1 MANGHTVIPFFEGN
15 MRKLWKTIFSRYFIS
30 AVLILAELALLF
42 YLLFFAYG
50 YSVYALILIA
60 AVNVAAVISLIN
72 RDANPEYK
80 VSWLVIVMLTPPFG
94 MALYILF
101 YSRRVSKK
109 KARIMREIQDSLTV
123 FEKGERGVLE
133 MEDEEFSRLKEK
145 SASAA
150 GKAFA
155 ILNDDRLSEVYSGSA
170 SKFFSDGEKMYESM
184 LLDIASAEKYIFLE
198 YFIIA
203 EGEMWNEIYALL
215 LKKAECG
222 VEVRVIYD
230 DIGCMKTLPLYYDK
244 MLNSRGIKCMR
255 FSPVT
260 PRLSTAHNNRDH
272 RKILIV
278 DGRCAYTGGMNVAD
292 EYINRKNRFGHWK
305 DGGIRIEGAAVKGFL
320 KLFLST
326 WNFTAAKLSDS
337 QKYFAAIT
345 VSEFSDGG
353 FYIPFGSGPSP
364 IYKRPVCKNALLNLI
379 NQAERYLYITTP
391 YLIIDYDLT
400 ESLRNASLRGVDVR
414 IITPGVAD
422 KKLVKVMTKSSYPY
436 LMEVG
441 VKIYEYYPGFI
452 HEKSVVCDDLYALVG
467 TVNLDY
473 RSLAHHYE
481 DAVWIYSSPTVLKV
495 REEFEKTLSDSHEKE
510 INSARLGPFEWCVR
524 NLMRIFAPLL

>member
-1 MANGHTVIPFFEGN
+1 
-15 MRKLWKTIFSRYFIS
+15 MRKLCRIIFSRYFIS

-60 AVNVAAVISLIN
+60 AVNVIAVISLIN

-80 VSWLVIVMLTPPFG
+80 VSWLVIVMLTAPFG
-94 MALYILF
+94 IVLYLLF

-109 KARIMREIQDSLTV
+109 NADVMRKIQNSLTT
-123 FEKGERGVLE
+123 FESGEAGIPE
-133 MEDEEFSRLKEK
+133 IKDGEFSSLKEK
-145 SASAA
+145 STSAA

-155 ILNDDRLSEVYSGSA
+155 LLNDDRLAEVYSASA
-170 SKFFSDGEKMYESM
+170 SKFFSDGKEMYKSM
-184 LLDIASAEKYIFLE
+184 LADIASAEKYIFLE
-198 YFIIA
+198 YFILA
-203 EGEMWNEIYALL
+203 EGEMWNEIYTLL
-215 LKKAECG
+215 LEKAERG

-230 DIGCMKTLPLYYDK
+230 DIGCMRTLPSHYDRV
-244 MLNSRGIKCMR
+244 LNSKGIKCLR

-278 DGRCAYTGGMNVAD
+278 DGRCAYTGGMNIAD
-292 EYINRKNRFGHWK
+292 EYINRKVRFGYWK
-305 DGGIRIEGAAVKGFL
+305 DGGIRIEGAAVRGFL
-320 KLFLST
+320 KLFLSM
-326 WNFTAAKLSDS
+326 WDFTASKPSDS
-337 QKYFAAIT
+337 QKYF
-345 VSEFSDGG
+345 SEISESESSDGG
-353 FYIPFGSGPSP
+353 FYIPFGSGPAP

-379 NQAERYLYITTP
+379 NQAEKYLYITTP

-414 IITPGVAD
+414 LITPGIAD

-441 VKIYEYYPGFI
+441 VKIYEYCPGFI
-452 HEKSVVCDDLYALVG
+452 HEKNVVCDDLYALVG

-481 DAVWIYSSPTVLKV
+481 DALWIYASPTVLDV
-495 REEFEKTLSDSHEKE
+495 RDEFLKTQTASDEKE
-510 INSARLGPFEWCVR
+510 KKSARLGPIEWCVR
-524 NLMRIFAPLL
+524 NLMRIFAPLM